1 MKSKKQEIK
10 KVLYVSEKA
19 GFFGGVERYI
29 YDSAKAL
36 KDAGWAVSMMFAEE
50 ALDLENFL
58 TLFDNNY
65 GMNEV
70 ERIIAEEDF
79 DLVVIFKVTDAQ
91 LVSKLR
97 LSFNTSVC
105 VSDHDYYCARH
116 HKYFPLGR
124 INCVLPSNLFYCSIC
139 TMGCGKMLKF
149 SALLNEIRKC
159 RSFMVLSEFMRNNLF
174 INGFPKKSIYKIY
187 PVRELPDKQDRKKA
201 FSDPPVIMFAGQLIR
216 GKGVDL
222 LLRSLALL
230 NIKYHAL
237 IVGDGNDM
245 DFLKNLASK
254 LGIADKVEFTGWQ
267 NDISKFW
274 DKADIAVFPSRW
286 QEPFGL
292 TGIEAFAHK
301 VPVVAFD
308 FGGVSEWL
316 YHGQNGLIVPPK
328 DIVTFCAEL
337 EYLLTSHEIS
347 ENMGGLGYKFVSK
360 NFKPKT
366 FVSAMDALVKET
378 RSENV

>member
-1 MKSKKQEIK
+1 MKSKKHDIQ

-36 KDAGWAVSMMFAEE
+36 KDAGWTVSMMFSDE
-50 ALDLENFL
+50 ALDSGKFL
-58 TLFDNNY
+58 TLFDKNFR
-65 GMNEV
+65 MNEI
-70 ERIIAEEDF
+70 EKIIAEENF
-79 DLVVIFKVTDAQ
+79 DLVVIFKVTDPQ
-91 LVSKLR
+91 LVLKLR

-139 TMGCGKMLKF
+139 TMGRAKMFKF
-149 SALLNEIRKC
+149 NALLNEIRKC
-159 RSFMVLSEFMRNNLF
+159 RSFMVLSEFMRNNLL
-174 INGFPKKSIYKIY
+174 INGFPEKSIYKIY
-187 PVRELPDKQDRKKA
+187 PVRELPEKQDRKKP

-222 LLRSLALL
+222 MLRALAL
-230 NIKYHAL
+230 IKKNYYAL

-245 DFLKNLASK
+245 KFLKKLALK

-267 NDISKFW
+267 DDVAKFW
-274 DKADIAVFPSRW
+274 EKADIAVFPSRW

-292 TGIEAFAHK
+292 TGIEAFSYK
-301 VPVVAFD
+301 LPVVAFD
-308 FGGVSEWL
+308 VGGVTEWL
-316 YHGQNGLIVPPK
+316 CHGQNGLVVAPK
-328 DIVTFCAEL
+328 DIMTLSAEL
-337 EYLLTSHEIS
+337 EFLLGSHEIA
-347 ENMGGLGYKFVSK
+347 ETMGIWGYKFVAK
-360 NFKPKT
+360 NFKAKQ
-366 FVSAMDALVKET
+366 FVSAMSALVKET
-378 RSENV
+378 GGRNV

>member
-1 MKSKKQEIK
+1 MNSKKQK
-10 KVLYVSEKA
+10 TKRVLYVSEKA

-36 KDAGWAVSMMFAEE
+36 KDAGWTVSMMFAEE
-50 ALDLENFL
+50 ARDLKDFL
-58 TLFDNNY
+58 ALFDKNFRTD
-65 GMNEV
+65 EIDK
-70 ERIIAEEDF
+70 IIAEEDF
-79 DLVVIFKVTDAQ
+79 DLVVIFKVTDAK

-97 LSFNTSVC
+97 MSFNTSVC

-124 INCVLPSNLFYCSIC
+124 INCILPSNLFYCSIC
-139 TMGCGKMLKF
+139 TMGCGKMFKF

-159 RSFMVLSEFMRNNLF
+159 RSFIVLSEFMRRNLLM
-174 INGFPKKSIYKIY
+174 NGFDKKAIYKIY
-187 PVRELPDKQDRKKA
+187 PVRELPEKQNRKKA
-201 FSDPPVIMFAGQLIR
+201 FSNPPVIMFAGQLIR

-222 LLRSLALL
+222 MLRALARI
-230 NIKYHAL
+230 NKKYHAL
-237 IVGDGNDM
+237 IVGDGKDM
-245 DFLKNLASK
+245 EFLKDLASK

-301 VPVVAFD
+301 VPVIAFD
-308 FGGVSEWL
+308 VGGVNEWL
-316 YHGQNGLIVPPK
+316 YHGKNGLLVPSK
-328 DIVTFCAEL
+328 DITTLFVEL
-337 EYLLTSHEIS
+337 EYLLGSHETA
-347 ENMGGLGYKFVSK
+347 EKMGVVGYKFVSK
-360 NFKPKT
+360 NFKPEK
-366 FVSAMDALVKET
+366 FVSAMNIMLRKT
-378 RSENV
+378 RSEDA